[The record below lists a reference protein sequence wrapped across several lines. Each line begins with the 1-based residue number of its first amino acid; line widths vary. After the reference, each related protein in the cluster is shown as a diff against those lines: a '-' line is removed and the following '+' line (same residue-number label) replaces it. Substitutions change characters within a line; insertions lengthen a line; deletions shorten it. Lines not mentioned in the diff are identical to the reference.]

1 MPLSTEKLV
10 KLLYNKN
17 FIIRTYYK
25 LYGVCAFV
33 EIFSQDTMSSYM
45 MYIPSKYEF
54 EIPDDIENVYDLKV
68 INIDKFNDSEVSD
81 EYAGSPDID
90 KLEKTYEEVNI
101 EDDYNIG
108 DNIISKLEEKYK
120 QPIQLREEFSTSKN
134 IIKSLY
140 RQLNR
145 LKFCVSNL
153 KYKLSI
159 FYKNYFCVLH
169 IDDTIEC
176 FSIEDY
182 VKNNSY
188 FQILVQIDLE
198 LFYENMKTIT
208 NDLVQVK
215 SGVQKI
221 LDKNHQNHT
230 LIIQNMLEKKSDIN
244 QLSNSLFNKKN
255 IYRQY
260 IEQYTNLLQKT
271 IDLEQEKIQQLEN
284 LKAQRG
290 QNLYDDINYSH
301 YKKRIELEYEKIHN
315 TKSNIIDKL
324 IEWRSKEEHTS
335 LIIDK
340 ILFDNAI
347 MMDKVLQNLS
357 YLDSIQNI

>member
-1 MPLSTEKLV
+1 MPLSTEKLE

-17 FIIRTYYK
+17 FVIRTYYK

-33 EIFSQDTMSSYM
+33 EIFSQDTMCSYM

-54 EIPDDIENVYDLKV
+54 EVSEDRENVYDLKV
-68 INIDKFNDSEVSD
+68 VNTDKIREDNYEISD

-90 KLEKTYEEVNI
+90 KLEKTYQEVNI
-101 EDDYNIG
+101 ENEYNIG
-108 DNIISKLEEKYK
+108 DNIVSKLEEKYK
-120 QPIQLREEFSTSKN
+120 QPIQIREEFSTSKN
-134 IIKSLY
+134 IVKSLY

-145 LKFCVSNL
+145 LKYCVSNL
-153 KYKLSI
+153 KYKLCI

-182 VKNNSY
+182 SNNQH
-188 FQILVQIDLE
+188 FQIMVEIDLE

-215 SGVQKI
+215 SGLQKI

-230 LIIQNMLEKKSDIN
+230 LILQNMLEKKSDIN
-244 QLSNSLFNKKN
+244 VLSTSLFNKKN
-255 IYRQY
+255 THRQY

-271 IDLEQEKIQQLEN
+271 IQLEQEKIQQLET
-284 LKAQRG
+284 LRSQRG
-290 QNLYDDINYSH
+290 TNLYDDINYSH
-301 YKKRIELEYEKIHN
+301 HKKRVELEYQKIQN
-315 TKSNIIDKL
+315 TKLDIIEKL
-324 IEWRSKEEHTS
+324 VQLRAKEEHIS

-357 YLDSIQNI
+357 YLDNI